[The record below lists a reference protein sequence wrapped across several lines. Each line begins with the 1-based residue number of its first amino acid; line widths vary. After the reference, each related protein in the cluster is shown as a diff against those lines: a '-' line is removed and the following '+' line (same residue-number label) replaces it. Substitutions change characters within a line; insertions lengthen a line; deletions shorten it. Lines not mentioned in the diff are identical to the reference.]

1 MKRKHYIS
9 FLIILSGLILCAWI
23 YHTPHPLPYS
33 QCSEIYQ
40 QYSHTPGVSASFI
53 KDFPINDSVAVDVTL
68 LRFQDSTTWLDNI
81 YILHELD
88 KEEDFNPLKI
98 SFKIITKDDEQY
110 LIAANSNNLT
120 IGVFPIKTDQ
130 QFEAIFDNYFNQSY
144 N

>member
-1 MKRKHYIS
+1 MKKHHYITLAIVLLGLAAS
-9 FLIILSGLILCAWI
+9 ASCFLFPRQL
-23 YHTPHPLPYS
+23 PLEE
-33 QCSEIYQ
+33 CSAELQ
-40 QYSHTPGVSASFI
+40 QYHGVEGIRASFI

-98 SFKIITKDDEQY
+98 SFKMITKDDEQY